1 MLSFKAELLQLK
13 DWKIIRLPDAISSK
27 LSSRG
32 MLMAKV
38 SIKDTDFKTPLKPD
52 GMGGHWFRL
61 NESLC
66 EQLDL
71 QAGNTISLSITLLDT
86 WVDPEIPKDLSEA
99 LDSSKVRN
107 LWDSLTPKAR
117 WEWIRWIRFTE
128 NPQTRQKRIKTAC
141 SMLESGKKRP
151 CCFDHSRCTD
161 TYVSKQGIL
170 MTESSE

>member
-1 MLSFKAELLQLK
+1 MMDFKSEVLKIK
-13 DWKIIRLPDAISSK
+13 DWKIIRLPDEISQK

-32 MLMAKV
+32 MVMAEITISKLKFEV
-38 SIKDTDFKTPLKPD
+38 PLEPD

-71 QAGNTISLSITLLDT
+71 DSESTISLSVTPIQT
-86 WVDPEIPKDLSEA
+86 WIEPSVPDDLNEA
-99 LDSSKVRN
+99 LNSFKVN
-107 LWDSLTPKAR
+107 NHWNSLTPKAR

-151 CCFDHSRCTD
+151 CCFDHSRCTE

>member
-1 MLSFKAELLQLK
+1 MMDFKAEVLKIK
-13 DWKIIRLPDAISSK
+13 DWKIIRLPEAISQR

-32 MLMAKV
+32 MVMAEITISKLKFEV
-38 SIKDTDFKTPLKPD
+38 PLEPD

-71 QAGNTISLSITLLDT
+71 QSSNTISLSITPLDT
-86 WVDPEIPKDLSEA
+86 WVNPEIPKDLSEA

-151 CCFDHSRCTD
+151 CCFDHSRCTE

-170 MTESSE
+170 MTEFSE